1 MNVTIKSRKTSIW
14 ETFRER
20 VEKKLSKLDRFFDQD
35 GDATVLVTRIHDRDT
50 VEVTIQAAG
59 MIFRAEKTADDRLE
73 ALDDVIDALTR
84 QIVKNK
90 TKLEKRLKSANFDLP
105 TQDWEQD
112 QEEIRI
118 VRSKKFVVKPMS
130 PEEAVLQMDL
140 LGHNFF
146 VFRNA
151 ESGEINVVYKRHNGD
166 YGLIEPLD

>member
-20 VEKKLSKLDRFFDQD
+20 VEKKLSKLDRFFDGD
-35 GDATVLVTRIHDRDT
+35 GSATVVVTRERDRDT

-59 MIFRAEKTADDRLE
+59 MIFRAEKTSDDRLE

-84 QIVKNK
+84 QIIKNK
-90 TKLEKRLKSANFDLP
+90 TKLEKRLKGGAFDLP
-105 TQDWEQD
+105 SQDWEQD

-140 LGHNFF
+140 VGHTFF

-151 ESGEINVVYKRHNGD
+151 DSGEINVVYKRHNGD
-166 YGLIEPLD
+166 YGLIEPLE